1 MPAFCIAGVLR
12 GFLRRQDQ
20 RRGVGKDRAAAVQT
34 AEPAVQTLDGVG
46 SIHDLPRGL
55 GELEHGA
62 DAVLIVDPAVH
73 AAGIFG
79 IRHAARRGVAHV
91 IRHYPGRNLSE
102 ELKK

>member
-79 IRHAARRGVAHV
+79 LPSCCAARRSTCNKNTLSRLG
-91 IRHYPGRNLSE
+91 IRQ
-102 ELKK
+102 KD